1 MNDKIME
8 TLLERDNKNYESLTV
23 NDQFQETDPLTHLEF
38 LKIPSISEV
47 LESERNVP
55 TLQEELEAKIKRH
68 MVYNLCGYVLYS
80 WKSLLKCEA
89 CLKTLQTEFELLP
102 QDFYE
107 HVATSRRERHGGLKF
122 CTPAMFK
129 VFLCVEDSYRKEV
142 DLSSYQI
149 RDWFERTMDAFSD
162 LRRNAHEEITICC
175 DEHRKE
181 VLPNLILEYLVIRN
195 FFNVKEWVK
204 KNNVRNPAQSLR
216 KQAKVVQ

>member
-1 MNDKIME
+1 
-8 TLLERDNKNYESLTV
+8 
-23 NDQFQETDPLTHLEF
+23 
-38 LKIPSISEV
+38 
-47 LESERNVP
+47 
-55 TLQEELEAKIKRH
+55 
-68 MVYNLCGYVLYS
+68 MVYNLCEYVLYS
-80 WKSLLKCEA
+80 RKSLLKCEA
-89 CLKTLQTEFELLP
+89 CVKTLQTEFELLP
-102 QDFYE
+102 QDFYD

-142 DLSSYQI
+142 DLSSHQI

-181 VLPNLILEYLVIRN
+181 VLPNLILEYLVMRN
-195 FFNVKEWVK
+195 FFSVKEWVK